1 MWSPGWSRRHSPTSH
16 PCQPPPSRHDFVV
29 ARHGSRSRVATAS
42 PSRQR
47 APLVLLVVP
56 SPGAKPD
63 NPPQQSCG
71 TRPAAPPSSPHPD
84 SDPNFDLFPSGPS
97 DLRGAS
103 ERSTLPRRGSGPKG
117 EGRCRPLF
125 TLWSFGPKRV
135 AVCCSA
141 AAPHLR
147 CAEGRASRLCDAL
160 SCACGGNSLP
170 RGAVAGCPASLPAP
184 QRGAT
189 PAPLA
194 YGLWHANRGVLNRPW
209 PYDASSPLAVERQ
222 NRTGHW
228 SSAAAAR

>member
-1 MWSPGWSRRHSPTSH
+1 
-16 PCQPPPSRHDFVV
+16 VV
-29 ARHGSRSRVATAS
+29 AGLVPTPLTNFSSLSTPTVASRLRRRAPRFPIARCDGFAVTPARAPRPPRGSLSRCETRQPAAAELRHA
-42 PSRQR
+42 PSR
-47 APLVLLVVP
+47 APLV
-56 SPGAKPD
+56 
-63 NPPQQSCG
+63 PPV
-71 TRPAAPPSSPHPD
+71 RRLPD
-84 SDPNFDLFPSGPS
+84 SDLFPSGPS

-194 YGLWHANRGVLNRPW
+194 YGLWHATRGVLNRPQ